1 MTITSAIVGTGAIA
15 HAHADAVRISATPAG
30 DAPRSSESST
40 SIRLVPGSSPSGSRC
55 PRPTGASASC
65 SSRRGPTTCTSAP
78 RPDRTCRW
86 PSRCCAAGAIP
97 IIEKP
102 PALSLAE
109 LDRLHAVE
117 LETGIGAIGLFQ
129 QRFGAGAEALRSA
142 LAEGL
147 LGRPLVAVCET
158 LWYRDEDYFAVPWRG
173 KWDVEGGGP
182 TMGHGIHQM
191 DLLLSVLGPWSTVR
205 AIAARQA
212 RTTQTEDVSAA
223 LVTFENGAVA
233 TILNSLVSPREV
245 SRLRFDFEY
254 ATAELE
260 HLYGY
265 DATDWRFTPAPGS
278 EALADTWDRAGH
290 RHPERSRRAVRGHR
304 RGARGRHAGTRHD
317 HRRPPDPVAR
327 GRALRVGLHRHHDRG
342 GRHRPG
348 ASVLRQHGGHGRTL
362 GGRSPRLQP
371 RRSARREAAR

>member
-15 HAHADAVRISATPAG
+15 HAHAEAVAHLG
-30 DAPRSSESST
+30 DAK
-40 SIRLVPGSSPSGSRC
+40 LVGVVDLDPTRAQDFAQRFSVPAAYGSVGELLEQTRPDYVHICTPPGSHVPLAIEVLRG
-55 PRPTGASASC
+55 GAV
-65 SSRRGPTTCTSAP
+65 
-78 RPDRTCRW
+78 
-86 PSRCCAAGAIP
+86 P

-117 LETGIGAIGLFQ
+117 VETGIDAIGLFQ
-129 QRFGAGAEALRSA
+129 QRFGAGAEALRST
-142 LAEGL
+142 LAEGA

-158 LWYRDEDYFAVPWRG
+158 LWYRDADYFAVPWRG

-205 AIAARQA
+205 ATAARQA
-212 RTTQTEDVSAA
+212 RETDTEDVSAA
-223 LVTFENGAVA
+223 LVIFENGAVA

-245 SRLRFDFEY
+245 SRLRFDFEF

-265 DATDWRFTPAPGS
+265 DATNWRFTPAPGS
-278 EALADTWDRAGH
+278 ERLAETWAERATGSPSGH
-290 RHPERSRRAVRGHR
+290 AAQFAAIAA
-304 RGARGRHAGTRHD
+304 AREAGT
-317 HRRPPDPVAR
+317 PAPVSITDAR
-327 GRALRVGLHRHHDRG
+327 QTLSLSAALYASAFTDTTISAGDIG
-342 GRHRPG
+342 PG
-348 ASVLRQHGGHGRTL
+348 HPFYDSMEGTGAPWAAVAAKG
-362 GGRSPRLQP
+362 PR
-371 RRSARREAAR
+371 